1 MNASM
6 KIPCL
11 ILGLWLTLAS
21 TAVHASAPSFDRPGI
36 AFATS
41 TLPIGSFDLEQ
52 GLPDVVHNETAGVAT
67 TLYSADTIV
76 RYGITPTLE
85 LQFGGSLWNRLDV
98 RGNNIDSR
106 NTGGGDTTIAAKW
119 APMLKS
125 GNVAIALLGA
135 VMLDT
140 GASAFTNGRPVY
152 SLGATV
158 SRELQDGRAIAV
170 YLNASSNGGITTW
183 TFSPNISFPITS
195 NIGAYVEAGRT
206 VGGDAAGTAAG
217 GGLTWLLH
225 DRVQFDVYGLR
236 GLKGHAPD
244 LQAGV
249 GVSVFWK

>member
-1 MNASM
+1 MNAYM
-6 KIPCL
+6 RIPCL
-11 ILGLWLTLAS
+11 ILGLLLALSS
-21 TAVHASAPSFDRPGI
+21 TPVHASAPPFDRPGI

-41 TLPIGSFDLEQ
+41 TLPVGSFDWEQ
-52 GLPDVVHNETAGVAT
+52 GLPDAVHDNTGGVST
-67 TLYSADTIV
+67 TLYSADTII
-76 RYGITPTLE
+76 RYGLLPTLE
-85 LQFGGSLWNRLDV
+85 VQVGASLWNRLDTHGINV
-98 RGNNIDSR
+98 DNRS
-106 NTGGGDTTIAAKW
+106 TGSGDTTIAAKW
-119 APMLKS
+119 APTLKS
-125 GNVAIALLGA
+125 DNVTIAFLGA
-135 VMLDT
+135 ITLDT

-158 SRELQDGRAIAV
+158 SRDLQHGRAIAV

-195 NIGAYVEAGRT
+195 NIGAYVEAGRA
-206 VGGDAAGTAAG
+206 VGGDAAGTVAG

-236 GLKGHAPD
+236 GLEGHAPD